1 MNEKEEVALRENIR
15 HMIRYVKQKKQNEE
29 YVLRSLIREMMDIEF
44 KNLTESQTP
53 DVNPTPNKS
62 TGINVLE
69 ELLKKIIPVLEVDYK
84 SLTTDNSQ
92 RESFRAHI
100 INAVVNTLTPAKV
113 NTDAGDEAEELQ
125 EIDVDEE
132 IEIKVGDA
140 AGGDDKFIDIRTD
153 AEKASDEEQEEED
166 PRADFGAGV
175 DGDETGRN
183 VAYQSFKKI
192 EANIIDSYE
201 LLSNDEDQELFYDY
215 LIANLKLYFD
225 KFEGEL
231 ASSVDEPTNQAY
243 DMAKSEE
250 PAMDAGEEDLE
261 LEL

>member
-1 MNEKEEVALRENIR
+1 MNDKEEVVLRENIR

-92 RESFRAHI
+92 RDSFRAHI

-113 NTDAGDEAEELQ
+113 NTDAGEEAEELQ
-125 EIDVDEE
+125 EIDDWQ
-132 IEIKVGDA
+132 G
-140 AGGDDKFIDIRTD
+140 
-153 AEKASDEEQEEED
+153 
-166 PRADFGAGV
+166 
-175 DGDETGRN
+175 
-183 VAYQSFKKI
+183 
-192 EANIIDSYE
+192 
-201 LLSNDEDQELFYDY
+201 L
-215 LIANLKLYFD
+215 
-225 KFEGEL
+225 
-231 ASSVDEPTNQAY
+231 
-243 DMAKSEE
+243 
-250 PAMDAGEEDLE
+250 
-261 LEL
+261 